1 MKEDAMDPPMNKH
14 EQHGP
19 AVSQQSASRFVD
31 SLAAVLKQGG
41 IVRDQ
46 AVLEE
51 YSSDHSFVAPCRPL
65 LLVFPEQKSD
75 VQAIVRSAAENGVP
89 LTPVSSGPPRFH
101 GDTVPAPEA
110 AVVDFSR
117 MNRVLKIDP
126 VNRCAMVEPGVGYG
140 PLIAELKKH
149 GLRLNIPLLPRANK
163 SVVASR
169 LEREPCLIPKY
180 QFDYVDPLLTLEV
193 VYGTGDIFR
202 TGSASG
208 PGDLDSLRTDMVN
221 PWGPGW
227 IDYVRF
233 LSGAQGTMGLV
244 TWAVTKAE
252 VLPSLQ
258 KLYFIPI
265 EDVGAL
271 AAPMIRLLARRVVD
285 ECLALNNVNLAAIL
299 AETWPGDFEELKA
312 NLPPW
317 TVLACVSGY
326 RRRPEERV
334 EIQEKYLKNI
344 CEESG
349 LKAHS
354 TLPGA
359 EGREGVLLELLSGAW
374 EKEPYWKLRR
384 KGSCRDIFFLT
395 TLSKV
400 VSFIG
405 LMNEVARQHRY
416 PVGDIGGYVQP
427 MVQGR
432 GCHCEFHLPCD
443 PSDPAGT
450 AHLKRLFMDASE
462 ALLNHGAFFSRPYG
476 PWAEMVYRGLVEE
489 KDALRRLKSVFD
501 PDNVLN
507 PGRLCF

>member
-1 MKEDAMDPPMNKH
+1 MNPSRNDKK
-14 EQHGP
+14 QHGP
-19 AVSQQSASRFVD
+19 NTLQKSAARFAD
-31 SLAAVLKQGG
+31 SLASVLKQDC
-41 IVRDQ
+41 IVRDP
-46 AVLEE
+46 AVLDE
-51 YSSDHSFVAPCRPL
+51 YSNDHSFVAPCRPL
-65 LLVFPEQKSD
+65 LLVFPESKSD
-75 VQAIVRSAAENGVP
+75 VQAIVRSACENGVP
-89 LTPVSSGPPRFH
+89 LTPVSSGAPRFH
-101 GDTVPAPEA
+101 GDTVPAREA
-110 AVVDFSR
+110 VVVDFSR
-117 MNRVLKIDP
+117 MNQIIKIDSL
-126 VNRCAMVEPGVGYG
+126 NRCVMVEPGVGYG
-140 PLIAELKKH
+140 PLIAELRKH
-149 GLRLNIPLLPRANK
+149 GLRLNMPLLPRANK

-169 LEREPCLIPKY
+169 LEREPGLIPKY
-180 QFDYVDPLLTLEV
+180 QFDYLDPLLTLEV

-208 PGDLDSLRTDMVN
+208 PGDLDTLRTDMVN
-221 PWGPGW
+221 PWGPGS

-265 EDVGAL
+265 KDISVL
-271 AAPMIRLLARRVVD
+271 TAPMIRLLKQRVVD

-299 AETWPGDFEELKA
+299 AETWPDDFEFLKA

-326 RRRPEERV
+326 KRRPEERV
-334 EIQEKYLKNI
+334 EIEERYLKSI
-344 CEESG
+344 CAELG

-354 TLPGA
+354 ALPGA
-359 EGREGVLLELLSGAW
+359 EGKEKALLDLLSGAW

-395 TLSKV
+395 TLSKAA
-400 VSFIG
+400 SFIR
-405 LMNEVARQHRY
+405 LMDEVARKHRY

-443 PSDPAGT
+443 ASDPAE
-450 AHLKRLFMDASE
+450 AAELKKLFMDASE
-462 ALLNHGAFFSRPYG
+462 ALINHGAFFSRPCG
-476 PWAEMVYRGLVEE
+476 PWAAMVYDTLIEE
-489 KDALRRLKSVFD
+489 KDALRRLKGVLD
-501 PDNVLN
+501 PNNILN
-507 PGRLCF
+507 PGKLCF